1 MPRKTPTNVLELRGS
16 FKKHPER
23 RAARANE
30 PEPTGIIGE
39 PPEHMKPHEQA
50 VWREIVG
57 IVVPGVLANSDRLA
71 LEIASVLMAEFRI
84 LGTAGMTDGRL
95 SRLSALLGQ
104 LGMTPADRAR
114 VTVIGKP
121 VERNSFLDL

>member
-23 RAARANE
+23 RTARANE
-30 PEPTGIIGE
+30 PEPTGSIGE
-39 PPEHMKPHEQA
+39 PPEHLKPQEQDL
-50 VWREIVG
+50 WREIVS
-57 IVVPGVLANSDRLA
+57 IVAPGVLANSDRLA
-71 LEIASVLMAEFRI
+71 LEIASVLMAEFRL
-84 LGTAGMTDGRL
+84 LGTKGMTDGRL

-114 VTVIGKP
+114 VNAPKRGP
-121 VERNSFLDL
+121 EANPFSQL

>member
-30 PEPTGIIGE
+30 PKPTGSIGD
-39 PPEHMKPHEQA
+39 PPEHLKPQEQDL
-50 VWREIVG
+50 WREIVG
-57 IVVPGVLANSDRLA
+57 IVAPGVLANSDRLV
-71 LEIASVLMAEFRI
+71 LEITSVLMAEFRI

-114 VTVIGKP
+114 VNVPMKAKAVNPFTD
-121 VERNSFLDL
+121 F